1 MYQFFERF
9 ALFWHFHKTYKL
21 FVNAIFIMLISIHLV
36 LFRHPIN
43 GVDSMFSRFKTLFIE
58 PSHTLG
64 EQIAS

>member
-21 FVNAIFIMLISIHLV
+21 FVKAIFIMLISIHLV

-43 GVDSMFSRFKTLFIE
+43 GWIDPTPAHAAHVPARLQAAWA
-58 PSHTLG
+58 G
-64 EQIAS
+64 VG